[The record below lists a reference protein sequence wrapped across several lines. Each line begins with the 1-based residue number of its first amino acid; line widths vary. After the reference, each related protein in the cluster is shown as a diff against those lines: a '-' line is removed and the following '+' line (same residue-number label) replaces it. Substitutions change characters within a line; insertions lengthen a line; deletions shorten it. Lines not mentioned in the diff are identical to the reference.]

1 MAKILFVDDD
11 ENLCSVLTMWLKAE
25 KHAVEAVFTGQE
37 ALDRL
42 HFYTYDLI
50 ILDWGLP
57 DISGLDVLKKYRAN
71 DGHAPVLFLTG
82 KGAVSEIT
90 VALDAGADD
99 YLSKP
104 FDMKE
109 LFARMRAVMR
119 RPPRTNAEVLMA
131 GSLVLNLK
139 TFQLTKNG
147 VEVLVIPKEFALL
160 EFFMKHPNEVF
171 NIESLMERLWPS
183 EAEASPEV
191 VRTYISRLRQ
201 KLEAP
206 GEPSMFQTVH
216 RVGYKFVPPPS

>member
-1 MAKILFVDDD
+1 MAKILLVDDD

-25 KHAVEAVFTGQE
+25 NHAVEAVLTGKE

-42 HFYTYDLI
+42 RFYTYDLI
-50 ILDWGLP
+50 VLDWGLP
-57 DISGLDVLKKYRAN
+57 DVNGLDVLKEYRSN
-71 DGHAPVLFLTG
+71 EGHAPILFLTG
-82 KGAVSEIT
+82 KGAISEIT
-90 VALDAGADD
+90 AALDAGADD

-109 LFARMRAVMR
+109 LLARIRAIMR
-119 RPPRTNAEVLMA
+119 RPPTTNAEIISA
-131 GSLVLNLK
+131 GPLTLNLK

-147 VEVLVIPKEFALL
+147 IEVVIIPKEFALL

-171 NIESLMERLWPS
+171 NIDTLMERLWPS

-206 GEPSMFQTVH
+206 GEPAMFQTVH
-216 RVGYKFVPPPS
+216 RVGYKFVPPQ

>member
-11 ENLCSVLTMWLKAE
+11 DNLCSVLTMWLKAE
-25 KHAVEAVFTGQE
+25 NHAVEAVLTGNE
-37 ALDRL
+37 ALERL
-42 HFYTYDLI
+42 RFYTYDLI

-57 DISGLDVLKKYRAN
+57 DVSGLEILKEYRAN
-71 DGHAPVLFLTG
+71 SGHAPILFLTG

-90 VALDAGADD
+90 MALDSGADD
-99 YLSKP
+99 YLGKP

-109 LFARMRAVMR
+109 LLARIRAILR
-119 RPPRTNAEVLMA
+119 RPPRTSTDVLVA
-131 GSLVLNLK
+131 GPLILNLK

-147 VEVLVIPKEFALL
+147 SDVFIIPKEFALL

-171 NIESLMERLWPS
+171 NIDTLMERLWPS

-201 KLEAP
+201 KLESP
-206 GEPSMFQTVH
+206 GEATMFHTVH
-216 RVGYKFVPPPS
+216 RVGYKFVPPS

>member
-11 ENLCSVLTMWLKAE
+11 AGLCEVLAMWLKAE
-25 KHAVEAVFTGQE
+25 NHAIETVQTGSE

-42 HFYTYDLI
+42 RFYSYDLI

-57 DISGLDVLKKYRAN
+57 DISGLEILTTYRASN
-71 DGHAPVLFLTG
+71 GHSPILFLTG

-90 VALDAGADD
+90 TALDAGADD

-104 FDMKE
+104 FDMNE
-109 LFARMRAVMR
+109 LLSRIRAILR
-119 RPPRTNAEVLMA
+119 RPQKTSTDSITA
-131 GSLVLNLK
+131 GPLTLNLT
-139 TFQLTKNG
+139 TFQLSKNG
-147 VEVLVIPKEFALL
+147 VDVVIIPKEFALL

-171 NIESLMERLWPS
+171 NIETLMERLWPA

-216 RVGYKFVPPPS
+216 RVGYKFVPPS